1 MEKQIMKKSGRNVW
15 ECQYCDKVTIGPKDG
30 SRPERCTCKGK
41 EYGYD
46 FDAVPNMRRV
56 KGDRY
61 KPYGDDTEWATSADQ
76 ILMAEA
82 NINFRLRGRK

>member
-1 MEKQIMKKSGRNVW
+1 MKRKTGRNIW
-15 ECQYCDKVTIGPKDG
+15 KCQYCDRIVVGQKDG

-41 EYGYD
+41 EYGCD
-46 FDAVPNMRRV
+46 FEAIPNPRRV

-61 KPYGDDTEWATSADQ
+61 KAYRDNTEWAASADQ

-82 NINFRLRGRK
+82 NINFRYKGRQ